1 VGRVGE
7 REIHPLTLL
16 PTLPLG
22 GIVATVHI
30 PSLMRNLTGGQDK
43 VSVPG
48 KTVAQVIDALD
59 ALHPGVKARLCDGDQ
74 LARGLAVSV
83 DGVIAR
89 LRLRTPVKAD
99 SVLRF
104 MPVIEGG

>member
-1 VGRVGE
+1 MV
-7 REIHPLTLL
+7 
-16 PTLPLG
+16 
-22 GIVATVHI
+22 TVLI
-30 PSLMRNLTGGQDK
+30 PPLMRDLTGGLAK

-59 ALHPGVKARLCDGDQ
+59 TAYPGVKARACDGDH
-74 LARGLAVSV
+74 LAPGVAVSV

-89 LRLRTPVKAD
+89 LGSRAPVKAD

-104 MPVIEGG
+104 LPVIEGG